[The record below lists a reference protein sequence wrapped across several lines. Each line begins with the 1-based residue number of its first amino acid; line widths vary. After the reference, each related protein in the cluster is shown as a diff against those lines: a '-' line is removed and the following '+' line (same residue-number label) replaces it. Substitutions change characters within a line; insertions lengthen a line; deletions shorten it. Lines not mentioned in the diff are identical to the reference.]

1 MMWQQTTNLTK
12 RGNIMADE
20 KSGTKPDKE
29 GGSGAE
35 KEDDGSEAGGR
46 RRHLLYTCWSDGA
59 GNYVHANWSW
69 FTCWRC
75 GALNYM

>member
-1 MMWQQTTNLTK
+1 
-12 RGNIMADE
+12 MADE
-20 KSGTKPDKE
+20 KAGTKPDKE

-35 KEDDGSEAGGR
+35 KEGDGSEAGGR
-46 RRHLLYTCWSDGA
+46 RRTLLYTCFNDGA
-59 GNYVHANWSW
+59 GNYVHSNWSW

>member
-1 MMWQQTTNLTK
+1 
-12 RGNIMADE
+12 MADE
-20 KSGTKPDKE
+20 KAGKKPEKE

-35 KEDDGSEAGGR
+35 KEVSEAGGR
-46 RRHLLYTCWSDGA
+46 HRAVYTCFADGA
-59 GNYVHANWSW
+59 SNIVNANWSW

>member
-1 MMWQQTTNLTK
+1 VAGKNNQPTNGGK
-12 RGNIMADE
+12 NMADE
-20 KSGTKPDKE
+20 KSGQKPDKE

-35 KEDDGSEAGGR
+35 KGDDASEAGGR
-46 RRHLLYTCWSDGA
+46 RRHLLYTCWNDGA
-59 GNYVHANWSW
+59 GNYVHSNWSW